1 MAKRSRK
8 DSFRFELIGVRA
20 CLPALV
26 RRVLRVSGSGLKSHC
41 ASAPVPPEPLQPVRH
56 VPDPPVPSRNV
67 HLTAKPDALILHK
80 IMSSSTYTISQAQAK
95 LPRLIKEDSF
105 AISVHGEVKGFYL
118 SKQRLE
124 AMIESIELL
133 ENPEF
138 TAALKAHRSG
148 RAKTYTVKELDEKFS
163 A

>member
-1 MAKRSRK
+1 MTF
-8 DSFRFELIGVRA
+8 SFKESVGTFHPLESIEPERRGISDRTKLS
-20 CLPALV
+20 ALLW
-26 RRVLRVSGSGLKSHC
+26 LRLN
-41 ASAPVPPEPLQPVRH
+41 PRIPLQNVR
-56 VPDPPVPSRNV
+56 
-67 HLTAKPDALILHK
+67 LTVGPDALILHK

>member
-1 MAKRSRK
+1 
-8 DSFRFELIGVRA
+8 
-20 CLPALV
+20 
-26 RRVLRVSGSGLKSHC
+26 LK
-41 ASAPVPPEPLQPVRH
+41 EPLKKVIPIFVNFCKSFAFSAQVGVIPSCAESAS
-56 VPDPPVPSRNV
+56 PSRNV
-67 HLTAKPDALILHK
+67 RLTANPDALILHK

-118 SKQRLE
+118 SKHRLE